1 MQQFFDVFT
10 FVWNGLLM
18 RTFTVYGYN
27 ISFGGVLIFC
37 MFAGL
42 CGWFIGRIAS

>member
-1 MQQFFDVFT
+1 MQEFIDILT
-10 FVWNGLLM
+10 TVWNGLFM

-37 MFAGL
+37 MFVGL
-42 CGWFIGRIAS
+42 AGWFIGRIVS